1 MTTTNTNPQPS
12 RPVIP
17 AKEVESMLES
27 LHIGKCSITS
37 ETSKKIGISR
47 CLILAAIAHGKIERI
62 GRGVI
67 DRTELAKWIS
77 VTPYVAARLLEKAQP
92 NQ

>member
-1 MTTTNTNPQPS
+1 MTNTSTKPARQI
-12 RPVIP
+12 IP
-17 AKEVESMLES
+17 AKEVESLLES
-27 LHIGKCSITS
+27 LHIGQCAITS
-37 ETSKKIGISR
+37 QTAKKIGISK

-77 VTPYVAARLLEKAQP
+77 VTPYAAARLLEKAQP